1 MKMYSRIGLYLTAAF
16 AVMYAAVPAGGADI
30 RGREL
35 FGIRIGGVIG
45 SSMLDSSFGKG
56 TEIELHFVEGLG
68 SWYGVAV
75 AVSSHN
81 FGDSKNRERNI
92 AFTGLDRP
100 VEMQI
105 YSGTV
110 AFLTIG
116 SLGKKLSVTGEAG
129 FGLYSITAIIEA
141 GIYEGHLTD
150 NQFGMYAGAGFL
162 YRLTTRLSLNA
173 SGKLHYILSGDDDR
187 HAIYFYTGEERTRI
201 YQITFGV
208 MIFTG

>member
-1 MKMYSRIGLYLTAAF
+1 MNIYTRIGLHLTAAF
-16 AVMYAAVPAGGADI
+16 FVLSATVPAGGADI

-45 SSMLDSSFGKG
+45 SSMLDNSFGKG
-56 TEIELHFVEGLG
+56 TEIELHFIEGLG

-92 AFTGLDRP
+92 EFTGLDRA

-110 AFLTIG
+110 AFFTVG
-116 SLGKKLSVTGEAG
+116 SLGRNLSVTGEAG

-150 NQFGMYAGAGFL
+150 NQFGMYTGVGFL
-162 YRLTTRLSLNA
+162 YQLTQRLSLNA

-187 HAIYFYTGEERTRI
+187 HAMYFYTGEERTRI
-201 YQITFGV
+201 YQITVGV
-208 MIFTG
+208 TIFTG